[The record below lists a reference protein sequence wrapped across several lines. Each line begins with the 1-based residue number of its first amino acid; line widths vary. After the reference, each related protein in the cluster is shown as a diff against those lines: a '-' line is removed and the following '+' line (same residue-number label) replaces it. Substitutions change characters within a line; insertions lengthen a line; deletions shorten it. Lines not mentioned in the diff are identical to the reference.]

1 MYCCVRS
8 TPCRY
13 CGLRQARL
21 RRAEARRPGRS
32 RQAAAQRADDLAA
45 QGLAFG
51 LGTGVQQRGAAR
63 QVVEHQQRARRDVV
77 GLGAVVVHPRVRRQP
92 LEITHQVVA
101 RDTDETAVQRE
112 AGVGNL
118 GPGRSGERATQGGEQ
133 FGLVSRSRQPFAA
146 EAQACCVEP
155 QLEAVAE
162 ADEGIAREPLAPLH
176 AFQQEARPE
185 RLELEV
191 GRHRGVEVGRDV
203 EQAGR
208 H

>member
-1 MYCCVRS
+1 MQGKTGVGYF
-8 TPCRY
+8 
-13 CGLRQARL
+13 
-21 RRAEARRPGRS
+21 RPGCC
-32 RQAAAQRADDLAA
+32 
-45 QGLAFG
+45 
-51 LGTGVQQRGAAR
+51 
-63 QVVEHQQRARRDVV
+63 
-77 GLGAVVVHPRVRRQP
+77 
-92 LEITHQVVA
+92 
-101 RDTDETAVQRE
+101 
-112 AGVGNL
+112 
-118 GPGRSGERATQGGEQ
+118 GERATQGGEQ

-146 EAQACCVEP
+146 EAQARRIQP

-185 RLELEV
+185 RLQLEV